1 MSNQNK
7 ICFILL
13 FFLLGTP
20 LYTQAVSVNFNE
32 NKNHQCITADSA
44 STPHYKVNV
53 SISTPLSFIAQK
65 FRTQAEF
72 NLSEKQSIGINMTNL
87 FTIWQTTTVGLEYRY
102 YTTIRKKSKIGF
114 YSNLSSGSGKAD
126 NFNSGR
132 FAAISA
138 GMVNQ
143 IYLDKKQRLYFDF
156 QVGGRAGAMITGDLE
171 SGGGFGGLL
180 YIAGPLSVLDF
191 RMNFGFRI

>member
-1 MSNQNK
+1 MNNQNK
-7 ICFILL
+7 TYFILL
-13 FFLLGTP
+13 FFILSTSLFANTGSIQFTENAK
-20 LYTQAVSVNFNE
+20 QHCIAV
-32 NKNHQCITADSA
+32 DST
-44 STPHYKVNV
+44 SIPQHKINV

-87 FTIWQTTTVGLEYRY
+87 ATIWQTTTFGLEYRQY
-102 YTTIRKKSKIGF
+102 LTNNKKSKTGF
-114 YSNLSSGSGKAD
+114 YGNISTGGGKAD

-138 GMVNQ
+138 GVVNQ
-143 IYLDKKQRLYFDF
+143 IYIDKKQRLFFDF

-191 RMNFGFRI
+191 RVNFGFRL